1 MIHTGVKRMQSLFF
15 YLQNTPVTDVNNMY
29 DYYVILKGKEKANNW
44 MEELNMF
51 NDYILNTIIWYFQ
64 C

>member
-1 MIHTGVKRMQSLFF
+1 M
-15 YLQNTPVTDVNNMY
+15 TDVNNMD

-44 MEELNMF
+44 MEELNVF